1 MKLRRPTAEE
11 LEAAKGKR
19 LADVIAPDLRVLF
32 VGINPS
38 LYSAA
43 TGHHFARPGNRFWP
57 SLFRGGLTD
66 RLLLPGE
73 DRELLRFGCGVTNMV
88 ARASVAA
95 DELSNEE
102 LLAGAASLERKVKKY
117 QPAWVAFVG
126 IGAYRVGFGEKA
138 AAVGRQQRRIG
149 GSGVWVL
156 PNTSGLNAN
165 YQLEAL
171 GRLFADLRAA
181 TGGWPAPP
189 ALTFAAACRR
199 ARG

>member
-11 LEAAKGKR
+11 LEAAKGNR
-19 LADVIAPDLRVLF
+19 LRDVIAPGLRVLF

-57 SLFRGGLTD
+57 ALFRAGFTD
-66 RLLLPGE
+66 RLLVPGE

-88 ARASVAA
+88 ARATVAA
-95 DELSNEE
+95 DELSSEE
-102 LLAGAASLERKVKKY
+102 LLAGGRALGRKVARY
-117 QPAWVAFVG
+117 RPAWVAFVG

-138 AAVGRQQRRIG
+138 AGVGRQERRIG

-165 YQLEAL
+165 YQVDEL
-171 GRLFADLRAA
+171 GRLFGELRVGA
-181 TGGWPAPP
+181 WD
-189 ALTFAAACRR
+189 
-199 ARG
+199 

>member
-19 LADVIAPDLRVLF
+19 LRDVIAPGLRVLF

-57 SLFRGGLTD
+57 ALFRGGLTD
-66 RLLLPGE
+66 RLLVPGE

-88 ARASVAA
+88 SRATVAA

-102 LLAGAASLERKVKKY
+102 LLAGARALARKVSRFT
-117 QPAWVAFVG
+117 PAWVAFVG

-138 AAVGRQQRRIG
+138 AGVGRQERTIG

-165 YQLEAL
+165 YQAEAL
-171 GRLFADLRAA
+171 GRLFGELRKMA
-181 TGGWPAPP
+181 
-189 ALTFAAACRR
+189 FA
-199 ARG
+199 